1 MELELPMKRF
11 SLLLGVVMAAGVV
24 SLRALENAPTIA
36 FESNTKDF
44 GKVTPGQVLKHVFKF
59 TNKGTGT
66 LEIHSAEGS

>member
-1 MELELPMKRF
+1 MKRF
-11 SLLLGVVMAAGVV
+11 SLLLSVTMVAGVV
-24 SLRALENAPTIA
+24 SLLALENAPNIA

-44 GKVTPGQVLKHVFKF
+44 GKITQGQVLKHVFKF